1 MRIVAVTCTEL
12 FVGEPEDPL
21 QVVRVEV
28 ECPAGELRLDV
39 TGEDVSGRATL
50 AVGPGRQSVDVGVAG
65 AAAPATAIA
74 IGVTAEVAT
83 GDTVERATAEAVL
96 TVAEPGWTVWMVP
109 HFHYDPVWWNT
120 QAAYTATWGQ
130 PGQSAAEF
138 RADFQQT
145 GFELVRL
152 HLETAR
158 RDADY
163 KFVLAELDYLKP
175 YWDTHPQDR
184 AYLRTLISQG
194 RLELMGGTYN
204 EPNTNLTSAES
215 TIRNLV
221 YGAGFQREVLG
232 GDPRTAWQL
241 DVFGHDPQFPGL
253 VADAGLD
260 SSSWARGPFHQ
271 WGPMLSTHQ
280 PGARGWGDPSVMQF
294 PSEFEWVSP
303 SGKGVL
309 THYMPAHYSAGWQ
322 IDSKPTLAAAEQSV
336 YDLFLLLKRVA
347 ATRNVLLP
355 VGTDYTPPAK
365 WVTEIHRDWNA
376 RYAWP
381 RFVCGLPHEFFAA
394 VRRQLDATGVRSSPQ
409 TRDMNPVYTGKDVSF
424 IDTKQAQRHA
434 EALLVDAE
442 MFATIAAAHGAA
454 YPHAAL
460 DKAWRQLVYGA
471 HHDAITGSE
480 SDQVY
485 LDLLTGWREAYDLAG
500 GVLDT
505 SMKHLTAQPGTGGPA
520 DPARRRVVVF
530 NPSSWP
536 RSDLVRVRVEFP
548 APGWWGVT
556 VGSDTGTLPLVCE
569 HPRHHAD
576 GSLAAVDVVFRAVDV
591 PAVGYR
597 TWVLTATGQ
606 AGPTGWQP
614 VDDAAPA
621 IENDDYRVTVDPAR
635 GGCVS
640 QFRDKRVGREL
651 LRPGRV
657 GNELL
662 VYEEYPAH
670 PRFHEGPWHLLPKG
684 PPVLGSAQRAA
695 TSVLVER
702 SPLGERVTVT
712 GAVGPLRYTQR
723 LTLWHGVDRL
733 DATTHVDDFTGADQL
748 VRLRWPAAVA
758 GALPVSEVGNAVVGR
773 GFGLIDV
780 DSGAAPWTLDNP
792 AQHWFAL
799 SSTARIDVRD
809 PDGVRVHTRAIGV
822 AEIIA
827 PDRVSPARS
836 AAGTWTSTMDAE
848 SDGSAV
854 DTGTAHGSA
863 AHTATADGA
872 TADVVRDLAVAL
884 VRQGVTATCSTGAGA
899 RYGRLAVDSNLPD
912 VRISLGGPDTNAFT
926 ARVLAEADP
935 GYAAELDRQLAATGR
950 ARIWVPPTSPLTRVW
965 LPDADLTGTR
975 TLPVLIV
982 AGGDGA
988 VRGVCAQLAGGTVDV
1003 HQPAGLSDSPD
1014 PDLDDYTVGLV
1025 NRGIPGFAVD
1035 TTGALHLSLLRSCT
1049 GWPSG
1054 IWIDPPRRTAP
1065 DGSNFQ
1071 QQHWTHS
1078 FDYALVAGAGDWRAA
1093 GLVGHGHQV
1102 NHPLVASVIADGP
1115 AEARGFVS
1123 VEAMPEVPARPI
1135 GEAHHPI
1142 RPAGQ
1147 VVLAA
1152 LKPAGN
1158 PLANGRLP
1166 GSRVERV
1173 TARLYEA
1180 AGRRTRAHLRL
1191 WAPVTEAVEADLLER
1206 PATERPP
1213 GGVLRAADTVELA
1226 LPGAAISH
1234 LLIGLSP
1241 VPAANTAPVPRAGA
1255 AAPGQPVYSRYWLH
1269 NVGPAPTGN
1278 LPIAV
1283 HLDPPHAPVA
1293 GPVTL
1298 TVTVASD
1305 LTEEPTAGAVELVVP
1320 DGWRCAPPTVGYDLK
1335 PGGHVEQRVVVT
1347 APDGAPEGVYW
1358 VRARIGSGGRTV
1370 EDVARLLVG
1379 VAGPET
1385 LRASMR
1391 TEPLRLR
1398 PGQEATID
1406 LTLHSD
1412 AATAVS
1418 VTGAVVSPWHTWDL
1432 FPDPDL
1438 AVEVPARGQAALR
1451 LPVRVPDSHR
1461 AGRWWALVKLAHAG
1475 QLQYTEPIEVEVLG

>member
-21 QVVRVEV
+21 QVIRVEV
-28 ECPAGELRLDV
+28 ECPAGELRIEV

-50 AVGPGRQSVDVGVAG
+50 AVGPGPRSVDVGVACS
-65 AAAPATAIA
+65 AAPATAIG
-74 IGVTAEVAT
+74 IGVTAEIAT
-83 GDTVERATAEAVL
+83 GVDIERASAEAEL

-130 PGQSAAEF
+130 PGQSGTEF
-138 RADFQQT
+138 RADFQHT

-184 AYLRTLISQG
+184 SYLRALISQG

-221 YGAGFQREVLG
+221 YGVGFQREVLG

-271 WGPMLSTHQ
+271 WGPMLSTHK
-280 PGARGWGDPSVMQF
+280 PGEEGWGDPSVMQF
-294 PSEFEWVSP
+294 ASEFEWVSP
-303 SGKGVL
+303 AGKGVL

-381 RFVCGLPHEFFAA
+381 RFVCGLPHEFFGA

-454 YPHAAL
+454 YPHATL

-500 GVLDT
+500 AVLDT
-505 SMKHLTAQPGTGGPA
+505 SMKHLTAQPATGGPA
-520 DPARRRVVVF
+520 DAARRRVVVF
-530 NPSSWP
+530 NPSSWA
-536 RSDLVRVRVEFP
+536 RSDVVRVRVEFP

-556 VGSDTGTLPLVCE
+556 VGSDTGTVPLVLE
-569 HPRHHAD
+569 HPRHNAD

-597 TWVLTATGQ
+597 TWVLTGTGEV
-606 AGPTGWQP
+606 GPIGWQP
-614 VDDAAPA
+614 VDDGSAAT
-621 IENDDYRVTVDPAR
+621 IENDTYRLTVDPAR

-640 QFRDKRVGREL
+640 QLRDKRVDRDL

-684 PPVLGSAQRAA
+684 PPVLASARLAA

-723 LTLWHGVDRL
+723 LTLWQGVDRL
-733 DATTHVDDFTGADQL
+733 DATTHVDDFTGTDQL

-780 DSGAAPWTLDNP
+780 DSEQAPWTLDNP
-792 AQHWFAL
+792 AHHWFAL
-799 SSTARIDVRD
+799 SNTARIDVRD
-809 PDGVRVHTRAIGV
+809 LDGTRLHTRAIGV

-827 PDRVSPARS
+827 PDRTTAN
-836 AAGTWTSTMDAE
+836 GTTMD
-848 SDGSAV
+848 
-854 DTGTAHGSA
+854 TAS
-863 AHTATADGA
+863 GA
-872 TADVVRDLAVAL
+872 VRDLAVAL
-884 VRQGVTATCSTGAGA
+884 VRQGVTATCSAGSGA
-899 RYGRLAVDSNLPD
+899 RYGKLAVDSNLPD
-912 VRISLGGPDTNAFT
+912 IRISVGGPDTNAFT
-926 ARVLAEADP
+926 ARVLAEAGP
-935 GYAAELDRQLAATGR
+935 GYAAELDRQLAATGG
-950 ARIWVPPTSPLTRVW
+950 ARVLVPPISPLTRVW
-965 LPDADLTGTR
+965 VPDADLTGTR

-982 AGGDGA
+982 AGGEGE
-988 VRGVCAQLAGGTVDV
+988 VRSVCAQLAGGAVDV
-1003 HQPAGLSDSPD
+1003 HQPAALGTSPD

-1078 FDYALVAGAGDWRAA
+1078 FEYALVAGAGDWRAA
-1093 GLVGHGHQV
+1093 QLVAHGHQV

-1123 VEAMPEVPARPI
+1123 VETMPEVPARSTGDAPSV
-1135 GEAHHPI
+1135 
-1142 RPAGQ
+1142 GQ

-1158 PLANGRLP
+1158 PLANGQLP

-1206 PATERPP
+1206 PATDRPA

-1226 LPGAAISH
+1226 LPGASISH

-1241 VPAANTAPVPRAGA
+1241 VPSANPTQVPEPVPAEG
-1255 AAPGQPVYSRYWLH
+1255 GQAVYSRYWLH
-1269 NVGPAPTGN
+1269 NIGPAPTGN
-1278 LPIAV
+1278 LPVAV

-1305 LTEEPTAGAVELVVP
+1305 LTEDPAVGAVELVVP
-1320 DGWRCAPPTVGYDLK
+1320 AGWQCTPPTVGYDLK

-1347 APDGAPEGVYW
+1347 APDGAPDGVYW
-1358 VRARIGSGGRTV
+1358 VRARIGSNGQTV

-1379 VAGPET
+1379 VWGPET
-1385 LRASMR
+1385 IQASMR
-1391 TEPLRLR
+1391 TDPLRLR
-1398 PGQEATID
+1398 PGQAATID
-1406 LTLHSD
+1406 LTLRSD

-1418 VTGAVVSPWHTWDL
+1418 VAVAVVSPWHTWDL
-1432 FPDPDL
+1432 FPAPTTG
-1438 AVEVPARGQAALR
+1438 VEIPARGQAAIR
-1451 LPVRVPDSHR
+1451 LPVRVPDNHR

-1475 QLQYTEPIEVEVLG
+1475 QLQYTQPIEVEVLG